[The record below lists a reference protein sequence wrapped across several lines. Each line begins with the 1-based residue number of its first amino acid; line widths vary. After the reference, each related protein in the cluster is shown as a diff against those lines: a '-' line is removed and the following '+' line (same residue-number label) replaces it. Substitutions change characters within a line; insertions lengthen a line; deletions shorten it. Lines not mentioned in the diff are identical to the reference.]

1 MECRRC
7 GLRCFQPGSLWVHH
21 TCVPAIAPRPC
32 RRLALRPTARAPV
45 LSPWTLVLA
54 PRWCTVC
61 LCFRTTV
68 AATTYECVR
77 TVHSPCSPISALPT
91 WIFDLFFFQ
100 ISFLAQTTAAARPG
114 LYINWASTVLHSTV
128 LVRTESGGTHKGQ
141 STKALRSADETYVYS
156 TLRDYCTVRFYAL
169 QNGVRACVRTL
180 VVVAESRVFKH
191 ETKCRTR

>member
-21 TCVPAIAPRPC
+21 TCVPAIAPRPS

-91 WIFDLFFFQ
+91 WIFDLFFF
-100 ISFLAQTTAAARPG
+100 SDFFSCSKHGGGEARPLHQLG
-114 LYINWASTVLHSTV
+114 LYGTTLYSVSEDRERRHTQRTKHESTEVSRRD
-128 LVRTESGGTHKGQ
+128 VRVQHFTG
-141 STKALRSADETYVYS
+141 L
-156 TLRDYCTVRFYAL
+156 LYCTL
-169 QNGVRACVRTL
+169 LRTTERCTSMCTDPCSCCR
-180 VVVAESRVFKH
+180 VESVQ
-191 ETKCRTR
+191 T